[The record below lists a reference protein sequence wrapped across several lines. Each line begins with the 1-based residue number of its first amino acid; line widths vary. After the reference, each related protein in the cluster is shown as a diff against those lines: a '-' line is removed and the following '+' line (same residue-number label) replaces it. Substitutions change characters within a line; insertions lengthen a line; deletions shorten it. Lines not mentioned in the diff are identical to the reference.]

1 MYCAVKAPWPDHESA
16 LGTRRE
22 GERGGRKVEIRLTR
36 QPLDVAAELRLKRAL
51 IWRVGCR
58 KN

>member
-1 MYCAVKAPWPDHESA
+1 MYCAVKASMAGPRKC
-16 LGTRRE
+16 LGRKE
-22 GERGGRKVEIRLTR
+22 GGGEGGKVEIRLTR
-36 QPLDVAAELRLKRAL
+36 QSLDVAAELRLKRAL